1 MYIQRF
7 KLHNPDQI
15 LEDFCQNLEQQLKDT
30 TMKLEYK
37 NLTVGKTFVIIDN
50 ENHKKIDFYV
60 KFLKKLNINLKFKEK
75 NLANFK
81 HVNYQFYTPEKLDM
95 LLFQEGLSC
104 SFDIIFWST
113 LHLENIK
120 LYQWGKEIFKTEW
133 RSLIYNDA
141 NIDGKYLLQH
151 NNIISILSKKF
162 ILTQPSKEQYNIHA
176 FKKESNWALKVIE
189 QRVDLKDIVC
199 FLPTCIIFKD
209 DNQDYKLFLN
219 NGLLIKLPT
228 FAWED
233 LIDISTLLQNNYLN
247 LSFKNGVKLG
257 HIQNW
262 ELIFQEKVNNQQK
275 NLKGWVFSSGKEI
288 KPKLSLL
295 KYDITTI
302 LAKVQFQEAL
312 KDNNIAKALI
322 EFYKP
327 KKDHNNVNNNK
338 KINFQNKMRNNFYGV
353 TGFLVKED
361 KWQLTL
367 LDGIFMEITI
377 YKNNNWFCKY
387 YINEKGKCQIDLVNI
402 NNEWEIIEQY
412 PLLKDIDLFDIS
424 LNLNPFVF
432 AYKTK
437 SYNLIHT
444 LPNEQDSKTFLLK
457 ANVLEE
463 IPTPFETTTIAIMKG
478 RFFSWSKNHK
488 KWKWNVF
495 LPHSKQW
502 TKTNI
507 QSIYAPIDLW
517 TDWRCKT
524 VLTTSLCFSEPPSK
538 NKIYYS
544 ELAELNVYEEADYSF
559 MQEVLYIERKIRPLG
574 VAKYKKSILSAKEK
588 KQLSTQKS
596 LWVLEFSSMNFQS
609 PKCIRAYDIYKKNDC
624 VLGVKNKHF
633 FNLKGKTLHY

>member
-1 MYIQRF
+1 MYIQKF

-15 LEDFCQNLEQQLKDT
+15 LENFCQNLDQQLKGT
-30 TMKLEYK
+30 NLKLEYK
-37 NLTVGKTFVIIDN
+37 NLTIGKTFMIVDN

-75 NLANFK
+75 SLANFK
-81 HVNYQFYTPEKLDM
+81 HANYKFHTPDRLDM

-104 SFDIIFWST
+104 SLDMVFWST

-120 LYQWGKEIFKTEW
+120 LYQWGKEIFKSEW
-133 RSLIYNDA
+133 RSLIYNDE

-162 ILTQPSKEQYNIHA
+162 IITQNSKEQYNIYA
-176 FKKESNWALKVIE
+176 FKKESNWALKVVE

-199 FLPTCIIFKD
+199 FLPTCIIFTD
-209 DNQDYKLFLN
+209 ENQNYQLFLN

-228 FAWED
+228 FVWED
-233 LIDISTLLQNNYLN
+233 LIDISTLLQNNYLD
-247 LSFKNGVKLG
+247 LSFKNGVKLW

-262 ELIFQEKVNNQQK
+262 ELIFQEEVNNQQK
-275 NLKGWVFSSGKEI
+275 NLKSWVFSSGKEI
-288 KPKLSLL
+288 KPKLSFL
-295 KYDITTI
+295 KYDITSI
-302 LAKVQFQEAL
+302 LAKEQFQEAL

-322 EFYKP
+322 EHYKIN
-327 KKDHNNVNNNK
+327 KNHNSANNNK
-338 KINFQNKMRNNFYGV
+338 KINFPNKMRNNFYGV

-361 KWQLTL
+361 KWQLSF
-367 LDGIFMEITI
+367 LDGIFMEITT
-377 YKNNNWFCKY
+377 YKHNNWFCKN
-387 YINEKGKCQIDLVNI
+387 YINDKGKCQFDLVNI
-402 NNEWEIIEQY
+402 NNEWEIIKQY
-412 PLLKDIDLFDIS
+412 PLLKDIDLFDIPLS
-424 LNLNPFVF
+424 LNPFVF
-432 AYKTK
+432 VYKTK
-437 SYNLIHT
+437 SYILIHA

-463 IPTPFETTTIAIMKG
+463 IPTPFETTAIAIMKG

-507 QSIYAPIDLW
+507 QSIYAPIDIW

-524 VLTTSLCFSEPPSK
+524 VLTNSLCFSEPPSK

-544 ELAELNVYEEADYSF
+544 QLAELNIYEEADYSF
-559 MQEVLYIERKIRPLG
+559 MQEILYIERKIRPLG

-588 KQLSTQKS
+588 NQLSTQKS

-624 VLGVKNKHF
+624 VLGVKNKYF

>member
-1 MYIQRF
+1 MYIQKF

-15 LEDFCQNLEQQLKDT
+15 LEDFCKGIEQQLKGT
-30 TMKLEYK
+30 NLKLEYK
-37 NLTVGKTFVIIDN
+37 NLTIGKTFMIIDN
-50 ENHKKIDFYV
+50 ENQKTIDFYV

-75 NLANFK
+75 SLANFK
-81 HVNYQFYTPEKLDM
+81 HANYQFYTPEKLDM

-133 RSLIYNDA
+133 RSLIYNDES
-141 NIDGKYLLQH
+141 IDRQYLLQH
-151 NNIISILSKKF
+151 NNIISILSNKF
-162 ILTQPSKEQYNIHA
+162 ILTQPSKEQYNIYA
-176 FKKESNWALKVIE
+176 FKKESNWALKVVE
-189 QRVDLKDIVC
+189 QRVSLKDIVC

-209 DNQDYKLFLN
+209 DNQDYQLFLN

-233 LIDISTLLQNNYLN
+233 LLDVSTLLQNNYLD
-247 LSFKNGVKLG
+247 LSFKSGIKLG

-262 ELIFQEKVNNQQK
+262 ELIFQEEANNQQK

-295 KYDITTI
+295 KYDITSI
-302 LAKVQFQEAL
+302 LAKEQFQEAL
-312 KDNNIAKALI
+312 KDNNIAKAII
-322 EFYKP
+322 ENYKT
-327 KKDHNNVNNNK
+327 KKDHNNVSNNK
-338 KINFQNKMRNNFYGV
+338 KINFSNKMRNNFYGI

-361 KWQLTL
+361 KWKLTL
-367 LDGIFMEITI
+367 LDGIFMEITTN
-377 YKNNNWFCKY
+377 KNNNWFCKY
-387 YINEKGKCQIDLVNI
+387 YINEKGKCQIDMINI
-402 NNEWEIIEQY
+402 NNEWEIVKQY
-412 PLLKDIDLFDIS
+412 TLLKDIDLFDIPLS
-424 LNLNPFVF
+424 DNPFVF
-432 AYKTK
+432 VYKTK
-437 SYNLIHT
+437 AYIIIHA
-444 LPNEQDSKTFLLK
+444 LPNEQGSKTFLLK
-457 ANVLEE
+457 NNVVEE
-463 IPTPFETTTIAIMKG
+463 IPTHFETTAIVVMKG
-478 RFFSWSKNHK
+478 RFFSWSKIHK

-495 LPHSKQW
+495 LPHLKQW

-544 ELAELNVYEEADYSF
+544 QLAELNIYEEADYSF
-559 MQEVLYIERKIRPLG
+559 SQEVLYIERKIRPFG
-574 VAKYKKSILSAKEK
+574 VAKHKKSILSAKEK